1 MNRSNMANDWQ
12 EALIDKPD
20 FLKQAVQAFVQK
32 ALEEEFRKFIGA
44 DEGQRTEERKG
55 YRNGTYSRQL
65 KTRIGSLSLNVCRDR
80 DGEFKTELFE
90 RYQRSEKA
98 LVLGIIEMY
107 LWGGLDKKCR
117 SNHGTFMRV

>member
-44 DEGQRTEERKG
+44 DEGQRTKERTG
-55 YRNGTYSRQL
+55 YRNGTYPRQL
-65 KTRIGSLSLNVCRDR
+65 KTRVGSLSLNVCRDR

-90 RYQRSEKA
+90 R
-98 LVLGIIEMY
+98 
-107 LWGGLDKKCR
+107 
-117 SNHGTFMRV
+117 